1 MADSPGR
8 LRMRDTSDMTEDPS
22 QRHQA
27 AADAP
32 LHEALLHLLD
42 RFQGRDIHLSDLLDA
57 MGHRGFGFVYILFG
71 MLAAVLP
78 AGLCSMMAVPV
89 LLFSGQQVAGH
100 ARPYMPARF
109 DGKRFS
115 AQAIQSGILRRQRWI
130 RRLERFAKP
139 RWTPL
144 TSAPVSRV
152 AALFC
157 FMLAL
162 VILAPGPFT
171 NVPPGIAIALF
182 GFAMA
187 ERDGL
192 LTGVLGFVIGLSAL
206 IATALLV
213 WSWIGQIDLTPL
225 G

>member
-1 MADSPGR
+1 MGDTAAMTDEDSG
-8 LRMRDTSDMTEDPS
+8 
-22 QRHQA
+22 QRRQPA
-27 AADAP
+27 TDAP

-42 RFQGRDIHLSDLLDA
+42 RFQGRDIRLSDLLDA
-57 MGHRGFGFVYILFG
+57 MGHRGFGFVYVLFG

-78 AGLCSMMAVPV
+78 TGLCSLMAVPV
-89 LLFSGQQVAGH
+89 LLFSAQQAAGH

-109 DGKRFS
+109 DGKRFP
-115 AQAIQSGILRRQRWI
+115 AQAIQSGLQRRQHWI
-130 RRLERFAKP
+130 RRVERFAKP
-139 RWTPL
+139 RWAPM
-144 TSAPVSRV
+144 TSAPVNRV
-152 AALFC
+152 AAVFC
-157 FMLAL
+157 LLLAL

-192 LTGVLGFVIGLSAL
+192 LMSISFVTGVLGFVVGLSAL

-225 G
+225 S